1 VDRKWEWIHV
11 PEGEHGFPVVE
22 DGCEEL
28 LQDPLK
34 VTRLAEAV
42 SVNDEEEEE
51 VITLLCSCVVLCIE
65 DK

>member
-1 VDRKWEWIHV
+1 V

-42 SVNDEEEEE
+42 SVM
-51 VITLLCSCVVLCIE
+51 
-65 DK
+65 